1 MPTYRYSSLK
11 TEINGYGPDDKI
23 ESQVLVSVSTEEE
36 DDFDDDDEDVSYC

>member
-11 TEINGYGPDDKI
+11 TEINGIYGPDDKI

-36 DDFDDDDEDVSYC
+36 DDFDDDEDVSYC